1 MSMRNRLLASLHPDD
16 LDAFEPWLEEVSL
29 PRKRELSLPGEETL
43 DCYFLKDG
51 IGSTVIVSPEGHQT
65 EIGVFGREGMSPA
78 SAVLGASS
86 NPYRVVMQVD
96 GSGYRIE
103 TKRLIELMEQR
114 PRVRTMLLRW
124 AQVFAAQAAT
134 TALSNAV
141 HSVDERLA
149 RWVLMCHDRLS
160 GDEMSLTHEFLS
172 IMLAVRRPSVT
183 TALHTLEG
191 NKLIFSQRATI
202 IVRDRRGLEAFAA
215 DAYGTSENEYAR
227 LLGDFR
233 EI

>member
-1 MSMRNRLLASLHPDD
+1 MSMPNRLLASLNPDD
-16 LDAFEPWLEEVSL
+16 LSAVRPWLEEISL
-29 PRKRELSLPGEETL
+29 PQKLELSLPGDETVY
-43 DCYFLKDG
+43 CYFPTDG

-78 SAVLGASS
+78 SAVLGATS

-96 GSGYRIE
+96 GRGYRILR
-103 TKRLIELMEQR
+103 TKLAELMRER
-114 PRVRTMLLRW
+114 PHLHSLLQRW
-124 AQVFAAQAAT
+124 AQVFGAQAAT

-149 RWVLMCHDRLS
+149 RWVLMCHDRLG

-183 TALHTLEG
+183 TALHVLEG
-191 NKLIFSQRATI
+191 NKLIYARRANIT
-202 IVRDRRGLEAFAA
+202 VRDRQALEAFAA
-215 DAYGTSENEYAR
+215 DAYGTSEHEYAR

-233 EI
+233 AR